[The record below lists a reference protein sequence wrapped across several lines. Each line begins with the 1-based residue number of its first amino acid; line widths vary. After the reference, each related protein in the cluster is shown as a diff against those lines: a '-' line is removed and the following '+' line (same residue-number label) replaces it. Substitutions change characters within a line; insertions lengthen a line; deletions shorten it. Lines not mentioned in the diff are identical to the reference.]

1 MPMGVWGVLH
11 GLCLKKSHN
20 LPANLALGVEF
31 PSHGGQKLLGA
42 GIQYVGFGFKNL
54 VSYIKI
60 NIGMRILVIISQ
72 F

>member
-31 PSHGGQKLLGA
+31 PSHGGQTLSGELA
-42 GIQYVGFGFKNL
+42 YSML
-54 VSYIKI
+54 VSVLKTW
-60 NIGMRILVIISQ
+60 
-72 F
+72 